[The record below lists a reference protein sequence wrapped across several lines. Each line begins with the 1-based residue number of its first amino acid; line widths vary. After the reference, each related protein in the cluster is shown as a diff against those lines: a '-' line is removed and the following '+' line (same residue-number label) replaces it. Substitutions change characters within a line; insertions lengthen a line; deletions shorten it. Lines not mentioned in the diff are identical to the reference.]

1 MLWECSFLNKIYK
14 TLEFKVNPPNFPK
27 LSNTIKPTLMEKIKN
42 SLEEYNL
49 SDYNSDIL
57 FNLNIQINPDCALY
71 HLYPNNTTYYFSFF
85 TNYCYFHYLFL
96 TNGRNIN

>member
-1 MLWECSFLNKIYK
+1 MK
-14 TLEFKVNPPNFPK
+14 
-27 LSNTIKPTLMEKIKN
+27 KIKN

-71 HLYPNNTTYYFSFF
+71 HLYPNNTIYYFSFF